1 MSLLTWK
8 DEFSTGV
15 AQFDNEHKRLI
26 AMINELH
33 AAMLASRSQE
43 VVQDV
48 LRKLVQYTQI
58 HFKHEEDALARAHY
72 PQTAQHKA
80 QHDKLTAQVMEF
92 VKSDRGVNA
101 HLSIDVLKFLKAW
114 LLEHIEKSDKAYG
127 DFLNAKGIH

>member
-15 AQFDNEHKRLI
+15 TQFDDEHKRLI
-26 AMINELH
+26 GPINDLH
-33 AAMLASRSQE
+33 AAMLASRSPK

-58 HFKHEEDALARAHY
+58 HFRHEEEAFARAHY
-72 PQTAQHKA
+72 PLAAQHKA
-80 QHDKLTAQVMEF
+80 QHDKLAAQVQEF
-92 VKSDRGVNA
+92 VTSDRGKNA
-101 HLSIDVLKFLKAW
+101 HLSIDVLKFLKQW

-127 DFLNAKGIH
+127 AHLNAKGIQ

>member
-15 AQFDNEHKRLI
+15 TLFDDEHKRLI
-26 AMINELH
+26 GLINGLH

-58 HFKHEEDALARAHY
+58 HFRHEEEAFSRAHY
-72 PQTAQHKA
+72 PQAAQHKA
-80 QHDKLTAQVMEF
+80 QHDKLTAQVLEY
-92 VKSDRGVNA
+92 VKSDRDKNA
-101 HLSIDVLKFLKAW
+101 HLSIDVLKFLKQW

-127 DFLNAKGIH
+127 SYLNAKGIQ